1 MILMTVIHLLLL
13 LVALSSSAS
22 SSSPPASNFEEFD
35 LKLYSTLS
43 QNKKNENVFFS
54 PASISLAMSMC
65 AVGAQ
70 QETLHQMLKTFEVS
84 SRNQLIETAEQ
95 MMHIFSIANQD
106 KQVQLKLANRLYAQK
121 AYQLQEEYLK
131 IVQNS
136 FKADIKLEDFENES
150 AQAVQRINAWVEQQ
164 TNKLI
169 RNLLSTKDIT
179 PETRL
184 ILINSIY
191 FKGTWIKE
199 FNQNLTK
206 KNADFYETNGKISKV
221 TLMHQREKYAY
232 AENNDLYVQI
242 VHVPYKSENKDVEFV
257 FTVILPNRGV
267 QLDVVEQK
275 LASQPDLMQNLL
287 SHQNT
292 KTEELLLYLPR
303 FKMETTFELSDILQ
317 QLGMKDAFRGDKANF
332 SGIVSEKD
340 NKDHL
345 YISKVIHKAFID
357 VNEQGSEAAAAT
369 AVIIPISASVHQPPH
384 PIEFKADR
392 PFLFFI
398 RESRQNIVLFSG
410 RFISP
415 PTNS

>member
-1 MILMTVIHLLLL
+1 MTIIHLFLL
-13 LVALSSSAS
+13 LVALSLSTAT
-22 SSSPPASNFEEFD
+22 NFEQFG
-35 LKLYSTLS
+35 LKLYSTVN
-43 QNKKNENVFFS
+43 QNKKNENIFLS
-54 PASISLAMSMC
+54 PASVSLAMSMC

-70 QETLHQMLKTFEVS
+70 QETLNQMLKAFEVS
-84 SRNQLIETAEQ
+84 SKNELIKTAEQ
-95 MMHIFSIANQD
+95 IMNIFSIANQD

-150 AQAVQRINAWVEQQ
+150 TQAVQRINTWVEQQ
-164 TNKLI
+164 TNNLI
-169 RNLLSTKDIT
+169 RNLLSTRDVT
-179 PETRL
+179 PDTRL
-184 ILINSIY
+184 IVINSIY

-199 FNQNLTK
+199 FNKNFTKQNA
-206 KNADFYETNGKISKV
+206 NFYETNGKISTV
-221 TLMHQREKYAY
+221 ALMYQKGTFAY
-232 AENNDLYVQI
+232 AENNDLHVQI

-275 LASQPDLMQNLL
+275 LASQPDLMQKLF
-287 SHQNT
+287 SRENT
-292 KTEELLLYLPR
+292 RTEELILYLPK
-303 FKMETTFELSDILQ
+303 FKMETTFELSDVLQ
-317 QLGMKDAFRGDKANF
+317 QLGMKDAFNDHKANF
-332 SGIVSEKD
+332 TGIVSAK
-340 NKDHL
+340 NNQNRF
-345 YISKVIHKAFID
+345 YISKIIHKALID

-369 AVIIPISASVHQPPH
+369 AVIIMSFTTSFHQQPH

-398 RESRQNIVLFSG
+398 RESRQNTVLFCG

>member
-1 MILMTVIHLLLL
+1 MILITVIHLLLL
-13 LVALSSSAS
+13 LVAFSSLTAT
-22 SSSPPASNFEEFD
+22 NFEQFG
-35 LKLYSTLS
+35 LKLYSTVS
-43 QNKKNENVFFS
+43 QNKKNENIFLS

-65 AVGAQ
+65 TIGAQ
-70 QETLHQMLKTFEVS
+70 QETLNQMLKTFEVS
-84 SRNQLIETAEQ
+84 SRKELIKTAEQ
-95 MMHIFSIANQD
+95 IMHIFSIANQD

-136 FKADIKLEDFENES
+136 FKADIKLEDFENEG
-150 AQAVQRINAWVEQQ
+150 AQAVQRINTWVEQQ
-164 TNKLI
+164 TNNLI
-169 RNLLSTKDIT
+169 RNLLSIKDVT

-184 ILINSIY
+184 IIINSIY

-199 FNQNLTK
+199 FNKNLTNE
-206 KNADFYETNGKISKV
+206 NADFHETNGKISKV
-221 TLMHQREKYAY
+221 ALMHQREKFAY
-232 AENNDLYVQI
+232 AEDNDLRVQI
-242 VHVPYKSENKDVEFV
+242 VHVPYKSENKDIEFV

-275 LASQPDLMQNLL
+275 LASQPDSMQKLL

-292 KTEELLLYLPR
+292 RTEELHLYLPK
-303 FKMETTFELSDILQ
+303 FKMEATFELSDILQ
-317 QLGMKDAFRGDKANF
+317 QLGMKDAFSSYKANF
-332 SGIVSEKD
+332 T
-340 NKDHL
+340 
-345 YISKVIHKAFID
+345 
-357 VNEQGSEAAAAT
+357 GSEAAAAT
-369 AVIIPISASVHQPPH
+369 AIIIGIYASINPPPQ

>member
-13 LVALSSSAS
+13 LVAV
-22 SSSPPASNFEEFD
+22 SSSPPAPSFEEFD

-70 QETLHQMLKTFEVS
+70 QETLKQMLKTFEVS
-84 SRNQLIETAEQ
+84 SRKQLIETAEQ

-206 KNADFYETNGKISKV
+206 KDADFYETNGKISKV

-242 VHVPYKSENKDVEFV
+242 VHVPYISENKDVEFV

-275 LASQPDLMQNLL
+275 LASQSDLIQKLL

-292 KTEELLLYLPR
+292 RIEELHLYLPK
-303 FKMETTFELSDILQ
+303 FKMEATFELSNILQ
-317 QLGMKDAFRGDKANF
+317 QLGMKDAFNSYKANF
-332 SGIVSEKD
+332 TGIASEKND
-340 NKDHL
+340 RDRL

-357 VNEQGSEAAAAT
+357 VNEEGSEAAAAT

>member
-1 MILMTVIHLLLL
+1 MTVIHLLLL
-13 LVALSSSAS
+13 LVALSLSTAIS
-22 SSSPPASNFEEFD
+22 FEQFG
-35 LKLYSTLS
+35 LKLYSTVS
-43 QNKKNENVFFS
+43 QNKKNENIFLS

-65 AVGAQ
+65 SVGAQ
-70 QETLHQMLKTFEVS
+70 QETLSQMLQTFEVS
-84 SRNQLIETAEQ
+84 SRNQLIQTAEQ
-95 MMHIFSIANQD
+95 IMHIFSIANQD

-131 IVQNS
+131 ILQNS
-136 FKADIKLEDFENES
+136 FKADIKLEDFENEG

-164 TNKLI
+164 TNNLI
-169 RNLLSTKDIT
+169 RNLLSIRDVP

-184 ILINSIY
+184 IIINSIY

-199 FNQNLTK
+199 FSKNLTNE
-206 KNADFYETNGKISKV
+206 NADFHEANGKISKV
-221 TLMHQREKYAY
+221 ALMHQREKFAY
-232 AENNDLYVQI
+232 AENNDLHVQI
-242 VHVPYKSENKDVEFV
+242 VHIPYKSENKDVEFV

-275 LASQPDLMQNLL
+275 LASQSDLMQKLL

-292 KTEELLLYLPR
+292 RTEELHLYLPK
-303 FKMETTFELSDILQ
+303 FKMEATFELSDILQ
-317 QLGMKDAFRGDKANF
+317 QLGMKDAFNRDKANF
-332 SGIVSEKD
+332 TGIVREKNNRD
-340 NKDHL
+340 RL

-369 AVIIPISASVHQPPH
+369 AVVIAISASVHQPSH
-384 PIEFKADR
+384 PIEFKVDR

-415 PTNS
+415 PTKS

>member
-1 MILMTVIHLLLL
+1 MISITVIHLLLL
-13 LVALSSSAS
+13 LVAFSSLTAT
-22 SSSPPASNFEEFD
+22 NFEQFG
-35 LKLYSTLS
+35 LKLYSTVS
-43 QNKKNENVFFS
+43 QNKKNENIFLS

-65 AVGAQ
+65 TVGAQ
-70 QETLHQMLKTFEVS
+70 QETLNQMLKTFEVS
-84 SRNQLIETAEQ
+84 SRKELIKTAEQ
-95 MMHIFSIANQD
+95 IMHIFSIANQD

-136 FKADIKLEDFENES
+136 FKADIKLEDFEN
-150 AQAVQRINAWVEQQ
+150 
-164 TNKLI
+164 
-169 RNLLSTKDIT
+169 KDVS

-184 ILINSIY
+184 IIINSIY

-199 FNQNLTK
+199 FNKNLTNE
-206 KNADFYETNGKISKV
+206 NADFHETNDKISKV
-221 TLMHQREKYAY
+221 ALMHQREKFAY
-232 AENNDLYVQI
+232 AEDNDLHVQI
-242 VHVPYKSENKDVEFV
+242 IHVPYKSENKDIEFV

-275 LASQPDLMQNLL
+275 LASQPDSMQKLL

-292 KTEELLLYLPR
+292 RTEELHLYLPK
-303 FKMETTFELSDILQ
+303 FKMEATFELSDILQ
-317 QLGMKDAFRGDKANF
+317 QLGMKDAFSSYKANF
-332 SGIVSEKD
+332 T
-340 NKDHL
+340 
-345 YISKVIHKAFID
+345 
-357 VNEQGSEAAAAT
+357 GSEAAAAT
-369 AVIIPISASVHQPPH
+369 AVIIGIYASINPPPQ

>member
-1 MILMTVIHLLLL
+1 MILITVIHLLLL
-13 LVALSSSAS
+13 LVAFSSLTAT
-22 SSSPPASNFEEFD
+22 NFEQFG
-35 LKLYSTLS
+35 LKLYSTVN
-43 QNKKNENVFFS
+43 QNKKNENIFLS

-65 AVGAQ
+65 TVGAQ
-70 QETLHQMLKTFEVS
+70 QETLNQMLKTFEVS
-84 SRNQLIETAEQ
+84 SRKELIKTAEQ
-95 MMHIFSIANQD
+95 IMHIFSIANQD

-136 FKADIKLEDFENES
+136 FKADIKLEDFENEG
-150 AQAVQRINAWVEQQ
+150 AQAVQRINTWVEQQ
-164 TNKLI
+164 TNNLI
-169 RNLLSTKDIT
+169 RNLLSIKDVT

-184 ILINSIY
+184 IIINSIY

-199 FNQNLTK
+199 FNKNLTNE
-206 KNADFYETNGKISKV
+206 NADFHETNGKISKV
-221 TLMHQREKYAY
+221 ALMHQREKFAY
-232 AENNDLYVQI
+232 AEDNDLRVQI
-242 VHVPYKSENKDVEFV
+242 VHVPYKSENKDIEFV

-275 LASQPDLMQNLL
+275 LASQPDSMQKLL
-287 SHQNT
+287 SHQNIR
-292 KTEELLLYLPR
+292 TEELHLYLPK
-303 FKMETTFELSDILQ
+303 FKMEATFELSDILQ
-317 QLGMKDAFRGDKANF
+317 QLGMKDAFSSYKANF
-332 SGIVSEKD
+332 T
-340 NKDHL
+340 
-345 YISKVIHKAFID
+345 
-357 VNEQGSEAAAAT
+357 GSEAAAAT
-369 AVIIPISASVHQPPH
+369 AIIIGIYASINPPPQ

>member
-1 MILMTVIHLLLL
+1 MILITIIHLLLL
-13 LVALSSSAS
+13 LVAFSSLTAT
-22 SSSPPASNFEEFD
+22 NFEQFG
-35 LKLYSTLS
+35 LKLYSTVN
-43 QNKKNENVFFS
+43 QNKKNENIFLS

-65 AVGAQ
+65 TVGAQ
-70 QETLHQMLKTFEVS
+70 QETLNQMLKTFEVS
-84 SRNQLIETAEQ
+84 SRKELIKTAEQ
-95 MMHIFSIANQD
+95 IMHIFSIANQD

-136 FKADIKLEDFENES
+136 FKADIKLEDFENEG
-150 AQAVQRINAWVEQQ
+150 AQAVQRINTWVEQQ
-164 TNKLI
+164 TNNLI
-169 RNLLSTKDIT
+169 RNLLSIKDVS

-184 ILINSIY
+184 IIINSIY

-199 FNQNLTK
+199 FNKNLTNE
-206 KNADFYETNGKISKV
+206 NADFHETNGKISKV
-221 TLMHQREKYAY
+221 ALMHQREKFAY
-232 AENNDLYVQI
+232 AEDNDLRVQI
-242 VHVPYKSENKDVEFV
+242 VHVPYKSENKDIEFV

-275 LASQPDLMQNLL
+275 LASQPDSMQKLL
-287 SHQNT
+287 SHQNIR
-292 KTEELLLYLPR
+292 TEELHLYLPK
-303 FKMETTFELSDILQ
+303 FKMEATFELSDILQ
-317 QLGMKDAFRGDKANF
+317 QLGMKDAFSSYKANF
-332 SGIVSEKD
+332 T
-340 NKDHL
+340 
-345 YISKVIHKAFID
+345 
-357 VNEQGSEAAAAT
+357 GSEAAAAT
-369 AVIIPISASVHQPPH
+369 AVIIGIYASINPPSQ

>member
-1 MILMTVIHLLLL
+1 
-13 LVALSSSAS
+13 
-22 SSSPPASNFEEFD
+22 
-35 LKLYSTLS
+35 
-43 QNKKNENVFFS
+43 
-54 PASISLAMSMC
+54 
-65 AVGAQ
+65 
-70 QETLHQMLKTFEVS
+70 MLKTFEVS
-84 SRNQLIETAEQ
+84 SRKQLIETAEQ

-206 KNADFYETNGKISKV
+206 KDADFYETNGKISKV

-242 VHVPYKSENKDVEFV
+242 VHVPYISENKDVEFV

-275 LASQPDLMQNLL
+275 LASQSDLIQKLL

-292 KTEELLLYLPR
+292 RIEELHLYLPK
-303 FKMETTFELSDILQ
+303 FKMEATFELSNILQ
-317 QLGMKDAFRGDKANF
+317 QLGMKDAFNSYKANF
-332 SGIVSEKD
+332 TGIASEKND
-340 NKDHL
+340 RDRL

-357 VNEQGSEAAAAT
+357 VNEEVSEGT
-369 AVIIPISASVHQPPH
+369 TVMT
-384 PIEFKADR
+384 
-392 PFLFFI
+392 
-398 RESRQNIVLFSG
+398 G
-410 RFISP
+410 RK
-415 PTNS
+415 TKYLEDNECGD

>member
-1 MILMTVIHLLLL
+1 METAFNRAKELVSNLNILPSLKKCNACELNSLSKNIFDSIRFNINSDTYS
-13 LVALSSSAS
+13 ATDADSSSDS
-22 SSSPPASNFEEFD
+22 ESDYDDETMESNEFNSDLINVDEED
-35 LKLYSTLS
+35 KDAATTQSVD
-43 QNKKNENVFFS
+43 E
-54 PASISLAMSMC
+54 I
-65 AVGAQ
+65 
-70 QETLHQMLKTFEVS
+70 KTE
-84 SRNQLIETAEQ
+84 
-95 MMHIFSIANQD
+95 
-106 KQVQLKLANRLYAQK
+106 
-121 AYQLQEEYLK
+121 K
-131 IVQNS
+131 IN
-136 FKADIKLEDFENES
+136 FTADIKLEDFENES

-206 KNADFYETNGKISKV
+206 KDADFYETNGKISKV

-242 VHVPYKSENKDVEFV
+242 VHVPYISENKDVEFV
-257 FTVILPNRGV
+257 FTVILPNRGA

-275 LASQPDLMQNLL
+275 LASQSDLIQKLL

-292 KTEELLLYLPR
+292 RIEELHLYLPK
-303 FKMETTFELSDILQ
+303 FKMEATFELSNILQ
-317 QLGMKDAFRGDKANF
+317 QLGMKDAFNSYKANF
-332 SGIVSEKD
+332 TGIASEKND
-340 NKDHL
+340 RDRL

-357 VNEQGSEAAAAT
+357 VNEEGSEAAAAT
-369 AVIIPISASVHQPPH
+369 AVIITHHGPSLPPPQ

-410 RFISP
+410 KFISP
-415 PTNS
+415 PINS

>member
-1 MILMTVIHLLLL
+1 MILITVIHLLLL
-13 LVALSSSAS
+13 LVAFSSLTATH
-22 SSSPPASNFEEFD
+22 FEQFG
-35 LKLYSTLS
+35 LKLYSTVS
-43 QNKKNENVFFS
+43 QNKKNENIFLS

-65 AVGAQ
+65 TVGAQ
-70 QETLHQMLKTFEVS
+70 QETLNQMLKTFEVS
-84 SRNQLIETAEQ
+84 SRKELIKTAEQ
-95 MMHIFSIANQD
+95 IMHIFSIANQD

-136 FKADIKLEDFENES
+136 FKADIKLEDFENEG
-150 AQAVQRINAWVEQQ
+150 AQAVQRINTWVEQQ
-164 TNKLI
+164 TNNLI
-169 RNLLSTKDIT
+169 RNLLSIKDVT

-184 ILINSIY
+184 IIINSIY

-199 FNQNLTK
+199 FNKNLTNE
-206 KNADFYETNGKISKV
+206 NADFHETNDKISKV
-221 TLMHQREKYAY
+221 ALMHQREKFAY
-232 AENNDLYVQI
+232 AEDNDLHVQI
-242 VHVPYKSENKDVEFV
+242 IHVPYKSENKDIEFV

-275 LASQPDLMQNLL
+275 LASQPDSMQKLL

-292 KTEELLLYLPR
+292 RTEELHLYLPK
-303 FKMETTFELSDILQ
+303 FKMEATFELSDILQ
-317 QLGMKDAFRGDKANF
+317 QLGMKDAFSSYKANF
-332 SGIVSEKD
+332 T
-340 NKDHL
+340 
-345 YISKVIHKAFID
+345 
-357 VNEQGSEAAAAT
+357 GSEAAAAT
-369 AVIIPISASVHQPPH
+369 AIIIGIYASINPPPQ

>member
-1 MILMTVIHLLLL
+1 M
-13 LVALSSSAS
+13 
-22 SSSPPASNFEEFD
+22 N
-35 LKLYSTLS
+35 
-43 QNKKNENVFFS
+43 
-54 PASISLAMSMC
+54 
-65 AVGAQ
+65 
-70 QETLHQMLKTFEVS
+70 
-84 SRNQLIETAEQ
+84 
-95 MMHIFSIANQD
+95 IFSIANQD

-136 FKADIKLEDFENES
+136 FKADIKLEDFENERV
-150 AQAVQRINAWVEQQ
+150 QAVQRINAWVEQQ
-164 TNKLI
+164 TNNLI
-169 RNLLSTKDIT
+169 QDLLSIKDVT

-184 ILINSIY
+184 IIINSIY

-199 FNQNLTK
+199 FSKNLTNE
-206 KNADFYETNGKISKV
+206 NADFHEANDKISKIA
-221 TLMHQREKYAY
+221 LMHQREKFAY
-232 AENNDLYVQI
+232 AENNDLHVQI

-267 QLDVVEQK
+267 ELDVVEQK

-287 SHQNT
+287 NHQNT
-292 KTEELLLYLPR
+292 RTEELHLYLPK
-303 FKMETTFELSDILQ
+303 FKMEATFELSDILQ
-317 QLGMKDAFRGDKANF
+317 QLGMKDAFSNYKPNF
-332 SGIVSEKD
+332 TGIASG
-340 NKDHL
+340 NNNRDHL

-357 VNEQGSEAAAAT
+357 VNEQGSEVAAAT
-369 AVIIPISASVHQPPH
+369 AVIIVSYGSINPPLQ

-415 PTNS
+415 PTKS

>member
-1 MILMTVIHLLLL
+1 MILITIIHLLLL
-13 LVALSSSAS
+13 LVAFSSLTAT
-22 SSSPPASNFEEFD
+22 NFEQFG
-35 LKLYSTLS
+35 LKLYSTVN
-43 QNKKNENVFFS
+43 QNKKNENIFLS

-65 AVGAQ
+65 TVGAQ
-70 QETLHQMLKTFEVS
+70 QETLNQMLKTFEVS
-84 SRNQLIETAEQ
+84 SRKELIKTAEQ
-95 MMHIFSIANQD
+95 IMHIFSIANQD

-136 FKADIKLEDFENES
+136 FKADIKLEDFENEG
-150 AQAVQRINAWVEQQ
+150 AQAVQRINTWVEQQ
-164 TNKLI
+164 TNNLI
-169 RNLLSTKDIT
+169 RNLLSIKDVT

-184 ILINSIY
+184 IIINSIY

-199 FNQNLTK
+199 FNKNLTNE
-206 KNADFYETNGKISKV
+206 NADFHETNDKISKV
-221 TLMHQREKYAY
+221 ALMHQREKFAY
-232 AENNDLYVQI
+232 AEDNDLHVQI
-242 VHVPYKSENKDVEFV
+242 IHVPYKSENKDIEFV

-275 LASQPDLMQNLL
+275 LASQPDSMQKLL

-292 KTEELLLYLPR
+292 RTEELHLYLPK
-303 FKMETTFELSDILQ
+303 FKMEATFELSDILQ
-317 QLGMKDAFRGDKANF
+317 QLGMKDAFSSYKANF
-332 SGIVSEKD
+332 T
-340 NKDHL
+340 
-345 YISKVIHKAFID
+345 
-357 VNEQGSEAAAAT
+357 GSEAAAAT
-369 AVIIPISASVHQPPH
+369 AIIIGIYASINPPPQ

>member
-1 MILMTVIHLLLL
+1 MISITVIHLLLL
-13 LVALSSSAS
+13 LVAFSSLTAT
-22 SSSPPASNFEEFD
+22 NFEQFG
-35 LKLYSTLS
+35 LKLYSTVS
-43 QNKKNENVFFS
+43 QNKKNENIFLS

-65 AVGAQ
+65 TVGAQ
-70 QETLHQMLKTFEVS
+70 QETLNQMLKTFEVS
-84 SRNQLIETAEQ
+84 SRKELIKTAEQ
-95 MMHIFSIANQD
+95 IMHIFSIANQD

-136 FKADIKLEDFENES
+136 FKADIKLEDFEN
-150 AQAVQRINAWVEQQ
+150 
-164 TNKLI
+164 
-169 RNLLSTKDIT
+169 KDVS

-184 ILINSIY
+184 IIINSIY

-199 FNQNLTK
+199 FNKNLTNE
-206 KNADFYETNGKISKV
+206 NADFHETNDKISKV
-221 TLMHQREKYAY
+221 ALMHQREKFAY
-232 AENNDLYVQI
+232 AEDNDLHVQI
-242 VHVPYKSENKDVEFV
+242 IHVPYKSENKDIEFV

-275 LASQPDLMQNLL
+275 LASQPDSMQKLL

-292 KTEELLLYLPR
+292 RTEELHLYLPK
-303 FKMETTFELSDILQ
+303 FKMEATFELSDILQ
-317 QLGMKDAFRGDKANF
+317 QLGMKDAFSSYKANF
-332 SGIVSEKD
+332 TGIVNGKN
-340 NKDHL
+340 NKDRL

-369 AVIIPISASVHQPPH
+369 AVIIGIYASINPPPQ

>member
-121 AYQLQEEYLK
+121 PYQLQEEYLK
-131 IVQNS
+131 ILQNA

-150 AQAVQRINAWVEQQ
+150 AQVVQRINTWVEQQ
-164 TNKLI
+164 TNNLI
-169 RNLLSTKDIT
+169 RNLLSTNDVT

-184 ILINSIY
+184 IIINSIY

-206 KNADFYETNGKISKV
+206 KNANFCS
-221 TLMHQREKYAY
+221 
-232 AENNDLYVQI
+232 
-242 VHVPYKSENKDVEFV
+242 
-257 FTVILPNRGV
+257 
-267 QLDVVEQK
+267 
-275 LASQPDLMQNLL
+275 
-287 SHQNT
+287 
-292 KTEELLLYLPR
+292 
-303 FKMETTFELSDILQ
+303 TTS
-317 QLGMKDAFRGDKANF
+317 N
-332 SGIVSEKD
+332 
-340 NKDHL
+340 
-345 YISKVIHKAFID
+345 
-357 VNEQGSEAAAAT
+357 
-369 AVIIPISASVHQPPH
+369 
-384 PIEFKADR
+384 
-392 PFLFFI
+392 
-398 RESRQNIVLFSG
+398 
-410 RFISP
+410 
-415 PTNS
+415 